1 MSLFERLKN
10 LFTQKATAAMDR
22 AEDPREA
29 LELAYQKQ
37 LAQVQLVRRSVAD
50 VLTSQ
55 KRLEI
60 EANQAAAAEQRLRTQ
75 AGDAVRRGS
84 DDEARRLL
92 LRAAASRSQVERLQS
107 GVGDIRE
114 QVNSLE
120 DLLAQL
126 SSRVDAFRAQKEA
139 ARAQYT
145 ASTASVR
152 AGEAL
157 TGLSADMQ
165 DVGPMVERAR
175 QKLLDLQARAAAVS
189 QLAGSSVADPV
200 ALEPGGTDRAALEAT
215 ADADLAA
222 LKRSLPPG

>member
-1 MSLFERLKN
+1 MSFFERLKN
-10 LFTQKATAAMDR
+10 LFAQKATAAMDR

-60 EANQAAAAEQRLRTQ
+60 EATQAGSSEDRLRAQ
-75 AGDAVRRGS
+75 AGDAVRRGA

-92 LRAAASRSQVERLQS
+92 VRAAATHAQRERLQR
-107 GVGDIRE
+107 GVAEIRE

-120 DLLAQL
+120 DLLAEL
-126 SSRVDAFRAQKEA
+126 SARVESFRAQKEA
-139 ARAQYT
+139 ARAQFT
-145 ASTASVR
+145 ASAASVR

-165 DVGPMVERAR
+165 DVGPMIERAR
-175 QKLLDLQARAAAVS
+175 HKLMDLQARASAVGE
-189 QLAGSSVADPV
+189 LAGRSADEPI
-200 ALEPGGTDRAALEAT
+200 ALEPGADRRELEAS

-222 LKRSLPPG
+222 LKRRLPPA